1 MKRLFQTIKNFD
13 PTISFVL
20 AMPAT
25 WLIWIAL
32 LLLGYRLS
40 PSEWVMTWII
50 CFCGYI
56 GGMPF
61 GMLASPH
68 KGEARNFQLI
78 GSHLATLF
86 SGYVLAKLASSGVE
100 GWLRGAA
107 SDQLRGGRIM
117 LFMSF
122 LILGLVQTFI
132 LRNYSDKEREQ
143 DRYEQTKP
151 KEKANEKEK

>member
-1 MKRLFQTIKNFD
+1 MKKLFQTIKNFD
-13 PTISFVL
+13 PTISFL
-20 AMPAT
+20 FAMPAT
-25 WLIWIAL
+25 SAAMFGL
-32 LLLGYRLS
+32 LYLGYRLS
-40 PSEWVMTWII
+40 PTEWVLTFII
-50 CFCGYI
+50 CFTGYI
-56 GGMPF
+56 AGTPF

-68 KGEARNFQLI
+68 KGEAKNFQLF

-86 SGYVLAKLASSGVE
+86 SGYVLAKLGSSGVE

-143 DRYEQTKP
+143 DRYEQSKP
-151 KEKANEKEK
+151 KGKGE